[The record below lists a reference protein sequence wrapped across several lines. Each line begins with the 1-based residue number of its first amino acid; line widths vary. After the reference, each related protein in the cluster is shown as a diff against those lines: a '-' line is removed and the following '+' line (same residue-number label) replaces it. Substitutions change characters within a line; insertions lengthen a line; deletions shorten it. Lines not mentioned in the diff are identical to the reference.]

1 MKLMKNDE
9 FDNWEQEI
17 KWKKKNI
24 AVELTELVPGTMEE
38 EPLPQMDDSEVGIQC
53 TQMRPY
59 LYPTLNL

>member
-1 MKLMKNDE
+1 MK
-9 FDNWEQEI
+9 
-17 KWKKKNI
+17 KKKNI
-24 AVELTELVPGTMEE
+24 AVELTELVPGTTEE